1 MLDWKKRRGTMR
13 DRVDNSVD
21 DVRTYFGGPWLV
33 RVVGGLLGVYLLVAM
48 LVGWYWSQ
56 EPDLFPVQQDAQAA
70 AERAGRQMVTGYTTV
85 ETLKEV
91 VDTLLTKPGGYIS
104 NDIFPPGIWM
114 DNMPSWEYGVL
125 VQVRDISR
133 ALRKDFARSQ
143 SQSTEDADLAR
154 AEPRFN
160 FDNKSWALPA
170 SESEYQEG
178 IKSLDRYLARLSDP
192 NQPNAQFY
200 ARADNLNN
208 WLGDVATRLGSLS
221 QRLSASVG
229 RVKLNTNIKNPEE
242 VQPGEAPKVEEVVQ
256 ETPWLQIDNVFYE
269 ARGQAWALSHLLRA
283 IEVDFADVLAKKNHP
298 AVQLRRRAVRAAP
311 DPEQG
316 GLSGVLGP
324 RRRRHGPGRRALRRL
339 RRPRTGGRAG
349 NPRRGSAR
357 TWPLLLRRTGQPAL
371 VRGVFRRLR
380 CALASAGGGNLRSP
394 LHPSRT
400 GAGRG
405 SQPAV
410 LPRFPAGVAPVP
422 GCLSRGCRH
431 FTDQWRIFAL
441 SICSQCC

>member
-33 RVVGGLLGVYLLVAM
+33 RVVGGLLGIYLLVAM

-160 FDNKSWALPA
+160 FDNKS
-170 SESEYQEG
+170 
-178 IKSLDRYLARLSDP
+178 
-192 NQPNAQFY
+192 
-200 ARADNLNN
+200 
-208 WLGDVATRLGSLS
+208 LGAAGVRVGVPGRHQVAGSLPGPS
-221 QRLSASVG
+221 VRPEPAQRAVLCPRRQPEQLAGRRRHPPGLAVPAPVG
-229 RVKLNTNIKNPEE
+229 ERR
-242 VQPGEAPKVEEVVQ
+242 PGQAEHQHQ
-256 ETPWLQIDNVFYE
+256 EPRRGTAGRGAQGRGSGPGNPWLQIDNVFYE

-283 IEVDFADVLAKKNHP
+283 IEVDFADVLAKKNATVSVRQIIRELEAAQEPLWSPMVLNGSGYGILANHSLVMANYISRANA
-298 AVQLRRRAVRAAP
+298 AVIDLRQLLS
-311 DPEQG
+311 QG
-316 GLSGVLGP
+316 
-324 RRRRHGPGRRALRRL
+324 
-339 RRPRTGGRAG
+339 
-349 NPRRGSAR
+349 
-357 TWPLLLRRTGQPAL
+357 
-371 VRGVFRRLR
+371 
-380 CALASAGGGNLRSP
+380 
-394 LHPSRT
+394 
-400 GAGRG
+400 
-405 SQPAV
+405 
-410 LPRFPAGVAPVP
+410 
-422 GCLSRGCRH
+422 
-431 FTDQWRIFAL
+431 
-441 SICSQCC
+441 